1 MKRAIIT
8 FFVAIILFWILNVLG
23 IRINKWYFL
32 LPLYFVVYYIV
43 TVIKFHIEN
52 AIIMNFDFHGSEKSE
67 DEKYCTQFNVEY
79 YISFKKSA
87 FLRGLINTD
96 NELSKD
102 DVLNII
108 SHTKKKKIE
117 RGYKKLGDEFIT
129 NPPIFKYEYEYR
141 GDKISCSYKPF
152 EENQN
157 NINDFYDD
165 EKGLKT
171 IKKPLT
177 PSENQ
182 KLRNILLN
190 KLDETISNY
199 TYDTYYPKY
208 EMPVEL
214 QCAYWGDL
222 LRGALCAENKM
233 FEETIEF
240 INKGIEKDY
249 VYLSNRGLYSCVLT
263 NLGYA
268 KKCLQKY
275 DDALM
280 DINEAIKLD
289 LNNKYAY
296 CNRGEICFAK
306 EKYKEANED
315 FDKTIQLDP
324 LFTSARLFKVYS
336 LIVLKDYHSAI
347 SECNIIID
355 SNLNN
360 KIDIS
365 VACLSRGVAKYNLE
379 DKEGAFFDWSKADK
393 LGNADAYDLIKDYC
407 DLELEESHKIVK
419 NVQNI
424 GVTNYL
430 FTIWTGKNRQ
440 VRQIIKRDWID
451 GNENKSEI
459 IPGDFIITIGRKA
472 VILTKYQD
480 NRRVPIITKKWRR
493 IENCEFD
500 DFMELFAN
508 VADSSF
514 TPKTYMDNDGLIWT
528 YVKSITDK
536 EKEWVTLHDEDGKVK
551 YEIEII

>member
-8 FFVAIILFWILNVLG
+8 FFVAIILFWILNILG

-141 GDKISCSYKPF
+141 EDKISCSYKPF

-157 NINDFYDD
+157 NLNDFYDD

-171 IKKPLT
+171 IKKPLIL
-177 PSENQ
+177 PENQ
-182 KLRNILLN
+182 KLQNILLN

-249 VYLSNRGLYSCVLT
+249 VYLSNRELYSCALT

-296 CNRGEICFAK
+296 CNRGEIWFAK

-315 FDKTIQLDP
+315 FDKTIRLDP
-324 LFTSARLFKVYS
+324 LFTSARLFKVYT

-347 SECNIIID
+347 TESDKIID
-355 SNLNN
+355 SELND
-360 KIDIS
+360 KTDIY
-365 VACLSRGVAKYNLE
+365 VALMARGVAKYNLE
-379 DKEGAFFDWSKADK
+379 DKEGACLDWSKAGEFGDT
-393 LGNADAYDLIKDYC
+393 GDLVKEYC
-407 DLELEESHKIVK
+407 D
-419 NVQNI
+419 
-424 GVTNYL
+424 
-430 FTIWTGKNRQ
+430 
-440 VRQIIKRDWID
+440 
-451 GNENKSEI
+451 
-459 IPGDFIITIGRKA
+459 
-472 VILTKYQD
+472 
-480 NRRVPIITKKWRR
+480 
-493 IENCEFD
+493 
-500 DFMELFAN
+500 
-508 VADSSF
+508 
-514 TPKTYMDNDGLIWT
+514 
-528 YVKSITDK
+528 
-536 EKEWVTLHDEDGKVK
+536 
-551 YEIEII
+551 